1 VSGWEGDGP
10 TYETVPIKKVQT
22 YVSSAVRGIFESP
35 EDMELEMKGEMTALQ
50 RKLQGTFTPR
60 EDGGFFTS
68 GNVSHSYNY
77 KDEIGMMYN
86 GSVTI
91 SWSVQCGDLP
101 KSDSPQI
108 TLSGCAELVV
118 GEQAEVTAKAAA
130 ESGSIRFWV
139 EPEEMFTIETT
150 GATAKLM
157 GSSPGRGKLFV
168 EHTSANTEGGHGT
181 NFHES
186 GWDSLKDSASAE
198 VPLGKVTSLI
208 NGLFQIFPLE
218 REFVPGVSLYGDGN
232 LIVFNLDRPDFW
244 LPVTMK
250 EIADM
255 YLEYCT
261 LKKEKFLLPYLRKEL
276 DQKNG
281 LFQNDRS

>member
-1 VSGWEGDGP
+1 
-10 TYETVPIKKVQT
+10 
-22 YVSSAVRGIFESP
+22 
-35 EDMELEMKGEMTALQ
+35 MKGEMTALQ

-168 EHTSANTEGGHGT
+168 EYTSAKGKTTQTSQVAACIKIESYNGGQDIPQIAFYDVDGKKK
-181 NFHES
+181 S
-186 GWDSLKDSASAE
+186 GIIT
-198 VPLGKVTSLI
+198 V
-208 NGLFQIFPLE
+208 
-218 REFVPGVSLYGDGN
+218 
-232 LIVFNLDRPDFW
+232 
-244 LPVTMK
+244 PVTAQPTDAA
-250 EIADM
+250 EIITFEPANPRI
-255 YLEYCT
+255 LSAV
-261 LKKEKFLLPYLRKEL
+261 KLRFRE
-276 DQKNG
+276 
-281 LFQNDRS
+281 

>member
-1 VSGWEGDGP
+1 MKTILSSIFFVLFLMPSFLKAQKPSEFLPEKHGKW
-10 TYETVPIKKVQT
+10 TYYNNIK
-22 YVSSAVRGIFESP
+22 RPG
-35 EDMELEMKGEMTALQ
+35 
-50 RKLQGTFTPR
+50 
-60 EDGGFFTS
+60 
-68 GNVSHSYNY
+68 
-77 KDEIGMMYN
+77 
-86 GSVTI
+86 
-91 SWSVQCGDLP
+91 
-101 KSDSPQI
+101 
-108 TLSGCAELVV
+108 
-118 GEQAEVTAKAAA
+118 AEVVAYNKNLASMA
-130 ESGSIRFWV
+130 EWFHQNVPMLTNPKGFDLLATSFGIWDDEYKRNACNYGLRSEMNFDFQLFLSDLARGGKWVV
-139 EPEEMFTIETT
+139 EPPHYSFYIN
-150 GATAKLM
+150 
-157 GSSPGRGKLFV
+157 
-168 EHTSANTEGGHGT
+168 NTEGGHGT